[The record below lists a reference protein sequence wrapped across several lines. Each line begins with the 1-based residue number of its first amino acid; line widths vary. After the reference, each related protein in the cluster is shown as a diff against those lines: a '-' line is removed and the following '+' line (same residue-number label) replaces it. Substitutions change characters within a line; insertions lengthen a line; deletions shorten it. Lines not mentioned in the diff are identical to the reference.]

1 MDREKWPVLGRK
13 DWDWEKGLGAG
24 TKTKLDFSRPA
35 VTSINYGLMFTGRGL
50 KIHILLVNKAD
61 PIERKCQK
69 KTKDT

>member
-1 MDREKWPVLGRK
+1 MGALGRK
-13 DWDWEKGLGAG
+13 NSGWGEKEVGG